1 MGSVKLWYNHWR
13 VRKYTKLEAEK
24 KAIRQEMRHSASVRR
39 GRAKDIP
46 FGVRALERGVVVEGV
61 WHSKANTPVPSL
73 PGSPLLP
80 TTASK
85 GKSREPTTDTSAT
98 GGAIKSSVTRIEIP
112 GPTDHLT
119 PEVATDQRRGRPN
132 YKPRRSSGLRF
143 NDSLKPGERR
153 VVVPSHE
160 DQARAGQS
168 SKQTHSS
175 SSSES
180 PFVTGYSDQ
189 EDATQLDPLRRP
201 RYYSPSANSSHAS
214 QESNPFLTP
223 GASRRQSVEEPLPLS
238 HLDVLVPLEV
248 DGDATGYHAQMLRDA
263 ELQYGDGHAQPP
275 QMFDAPMQALHASNT
290 DNFEPNR
297 EERQAQVIRKVNS
310 GFQILRPGSL
320 AIPRP
325 SIDNHDD
332 HREDRQSDKKQPRK
346 LRKKGRR
353 QSLGRASIQTQ

>member
-61 WHSKANTPVPSL
+61 WHSKANTPIPSL
-73 PGSPLLP
+73 PGSPILP

-85 GKSREPTTDTSAT
+85 GKSREPTTHTSSP
-98 GGAIKSSVTRIEIP
+98 GGPIKSSVTRVEISR
-112 GPTDHLT
+112 PTNHLA
-119 PEVATDQRRGRPN
+119 PEVATDQRRGRPS

-143 NDSLKPGERR
+143 NDSQEPGKRR
-153 VVVPSHE
+153 AGLSSHE
-160 DQARAGQS
+160 DQARAGRS
-168 SKQTHSS
+168 SKQTYSS

-180 PFVTGYSDQ
+180 PTVTRQSDQ
-189 EDATQLDPLRRP
+189 EDATRLDPLPRP

-223 GASRRQSVEEPLPLS
+223 SASRRQSVEEPLPLS
-238 HLDVLVPLEV
+238 HLDALVPLEV

-263 ELQYGDGHAQPP
+263 EIQYGDGHAQPP
-275 QMFDAPMQALHASNT
+275 QIFDTPLQALRASNT

-297 EERQAQVIRKVNS
+297 EERQAQVLRKVNS

-325 SIDNHDD
+325 SIDSHSE
-332 HREDRQSDKKQPRK
+332 HREDRQSDKNQPRK

-353 QSLGRASIQTQ
+353 QSLGGASIQRQ